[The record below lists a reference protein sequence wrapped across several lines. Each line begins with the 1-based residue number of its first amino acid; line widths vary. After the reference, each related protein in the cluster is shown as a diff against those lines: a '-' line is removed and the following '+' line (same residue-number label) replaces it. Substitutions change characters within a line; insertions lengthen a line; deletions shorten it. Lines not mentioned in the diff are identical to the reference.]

1 MSEAEQ
7 ITPPS
12 SREVVFDE
20 INRLNLQDNVL
31 ELEEKGYTMVEDALP
46 KDMVEKMREVII
58 DQTADKSGVERPDL
72 KTWNEG
78 QLREGCYLLFEDPIF
93 ERVALNEYLSLIHI

>member
-46 KDMVEKMREVII
+46 KDMVEKM
-58 DQTADKSGVERPDL
+58 
-72 KTWNEG
+72 
-78 QLREGCYLLFEDPIF
+78 
-93 ERVALNEYLSLIHI
+93 